1 MDSSY
6 RDWAWLPQN
15 LLASIE
21 EKLDKTMTITLLNP
35 FTNGVITLP
44 ALNDPLGEFEYR
56 IDNYP
61 DYFVVKGILSLDP
74 LLSPNNYEVVVIYGG
89 MGRLASLKS
98 GNNSWNF
105 INLGQ
110 DYVFVDIIYHKGQVF
125 AIDSWSK
132 LVRIEVA
139 SEATNYRVM
148 TGRSNRCAQVAYL
161 VESQEGDLLMVQ
173 RFWKNRKTFEFK
185 VFKLVYRIGEAHVA
199 AWAHVK
205 NIGDQA
211 LFLGDNH
218 SVSISTMEFSS
229 CQPNCIYYTDQNH
242 NHIPP
247 YAYHGVDDDSGVFNL
262 VDGSFHSHYV
272 SDPSEKHILP
282 PIWNSLIF
290 SSVWKVIHTFLW
302 FTSFWAWGLMG
313 HPKDPL
319 LRIGQCP
326 DSCYWSCSWQSPRS
340 RPVSRSLCRSQCGS
354 DRQHESIGCLGF
366 DLMARMVG
374 AHRRVVMTMARAMEM
389 GCRCIYTFCRFW
401 DVVLM

>member
-6 RDWAWLPQN
+6 RDWAWLPPN

-89 MGRLASLKS
+89 MGRLASLTS

-125 AIDSWSK
+125 AVDSWSK
-132 LVRIEVA
+132 LVRIEVDKG
-139 SEATNYRVM
+139 ATNYRVM

-173 RFWKNRKTFEFK
+173 RFWKKRKTFEFK
-185 VFKLVYRIGEAHVA
+185 EHLYILNLKRDLNGGVA
-199 AWAHVK
+199 ANAKRLIKLDVH
-205 NIGDQA
+205 IPLEGDPH
-211 LFLGDNH
+211 LPFDH
-218 SVSISTMEFSS
+218 SVLGLGST
-229 CQPNCIYYTDQNH
+229 
-242 NHIPP
+242 
-247 YAYHGVDDDSGVFNL
+247 
-262 VDGSFHSHYV
+262 
-272 SDPSEKHILP
+272 
-282 PIWNSLIF
+282 
-290 SSVWKVIHTFLW
+290 
-302 FTSFWAWGLMG
+302 G

-326 DSCYWSCSWQSPRS
+326 DSCCWSCSWQSPRS
-340 RPVSRSLCRSQCGS
+340 RPVSRSQCGS
-354 DRQHESIGCLGF
+354 DRQHESIGCLG
-366 DLMARMVG
+366 V
-374 AHRRVVMTMARAMEM
+374 
-389 GCRCIYTFCRFW
+389 
-401 DVVLM
+401 